1 MTVIEVH
8 LAYDLVPGIDEK
20 SYFDWM
26 KEAIVPVL
34 KSNGIVEVRAQR
46 NIKESPGVLV
56 IGLWESLEDWTKFSQ
71 SEGWYSLTNT
81 LQNTFA
87 ANLRIEV
94 WGPSPFLPQPLR
106 PRR

>member
-1 MTVIEVH
+1 MIEVH

-20 SYFDWM
+20 SYFDWI

-34 KSNGIVEVRAQR
+34 KSNGIFEVRAHR
-46 NIKESPGVLV
+46 NMKESPGVLV
-56 IGLWESLEDWTKFSQ
+56 VGLWESLEHWTKFSQ
-71 SEGWYSLTNT
+71 SEGWHSLTNT

-94 WGPSPFLPQPLR
+94 WGSSPFLPQPLR